1 MRRRAPAITLGGVT
15 TATSTPDVIVVGAGH
30 NGLVAAT
37 LLAGSGHRVL
47 VLESAGH
54 AGGAAVSARPFPGVD
69 ARISRYSY
77 LVSLFPQALLRE
89 LGMAV
94 ELRRRQVS
102 SYTPYGDAGVLVC
115 DDARRTRDS
124 IARTLGEGEGDRSM
138 DALDRLGAL
147 TTGVAQRVFP
157 TLTEPLRSR
166 AELQRLVA
174 DDAAW
179 EALFEAPLSRMLE
192 SSFDSDLVRGI
203 VATDALIGTFAA
215 LDDPGLLQNR
225 CFLYHV
231 IGNGTG
237 RWDIPVGGMG
247 SLTGALA
254 DAALRAGAE
263 LRFDAPVVA
272 IEADGSGAAAV
283 HTAGGEVFEGRR
295 VLANVAPAV
304 LAQLLGEPAV
314 EPEPEGSQLKLNM
327 LLRRLP
333 RLRDSAVTSE
343 EAFGGTFHV
352 NEGYA
357 QLERAYAEAAAG
369 QIPELPP
376 CEAYCHSLTDPTILG
391 PSLRAAGVQT
401 LTVFGLHMPARLF
414 RADHDGARDAAV
426 AATLASINAVL
437 AEPIEDCLLV
447 APDGTP
453 CLEAHTP
460 VELEAELGMPGGHIF
475 HRDLTWPFAEDD
487 RDVGRWGVETSRSNV
502 FVCGA
507 GAQRGGA
514 VSGIPGH
521 NAARAVQQVNL

>member
-1 MRRRAPAITLGGVT
+1 VPRPTRA
-15 TATSTPDVIVVGAGH
+15 PDVIVVGAGH

-37 LLAGSGHRVL
+37 LLASSGHRVL

-89 LGMAV
+89 LGV
-94 ELRRRQVS
+94 TVQLRRRQIS
-102 SYTPYGDAGVLVC
+102 SYTPHGDTGVLVC
-115 DDARRTRDS
+115 DDARRTRES
-124 IARTLGEGEGDRSM
+124 IARTLGEGDAGA

-147 TTGVAQRVFP
+147 TTSVAQRVFP
-157 TLTEPLRSR
+157 TLTEPLVSR
-166 AELQRLVA
+166 ARLQQRVA

-179 EALFEAPLSRMLE
+179 EALFEAPLSRLLE
-192 SSFDSDLVRGI
+192 ASFDSDLVRGI
-203 VATDALIGTFAA
+203 VATDALIGTFAS
-215 LDDPGLLQNR
+215 LEDPGLVQNR

-247 SLTGALA
+247 TLSGALT
-254 DAALRAGAE
+254 DAARRAGAE
-263 LRFDAPVVA
+263 LRLDTPVTR
-272 IEADGSGAAAV
+272 IESDDDGVAV
-283 HTAGGEVFEGRR
+283 HTAGGEVHEGRR

-304 LAQLLGEPAV
+304 LAELMGDLPGDA
-314 EPEPEGSQLKLNM
+314 PEGSQLKLNL

-333 RLRDSAVTSE
+333 GLRDPAVSPE
-343 EAFGGTFHV
+343 EAFAGTFHV
-352 NEGYA
+352 NEGYEQLQRAHA
-357 QLERAYAEAAAG
+357 QAAAG

-391 PSLRAAGVQT
+391 PELRAAGVHT

-414 RADHDGARDAAV
+414 RADHDAARDAAV

-437 AEPIEDCLLV
+437 AEPIEDCLLHTPEG
-447 APDGTP
+447 AP
-453 CLEAHTP
+453 CLEARTP
-460 VELEAELGMPGGHIF
+460 LELEAELGMPGGHIF
-475 HRDLTWPFAEDD
+475 HRDLTWPFAEAEAE
-487 RDVGRWGVETSRSNV
+487 VGRWGVETPRENV

-507 GAQRGGA
+507 GARRGGA

-521 NAARAVQQVNL
+521 NAARAVQAQAQAQAA

>member
-1 MRRRAPAITLGGVT
+1 VP
-15 TATSTPDVIVVGAGH
+15 TASSTPDVIVVGAGH

-37 LLAGSGHRVL
+37 LLADSGHRVL

-54 AGGAAVSARPFPGVD
+54 VGGAAVSARPFPGVD

-77 LVSLFPQALLRE
+77 LVSLLPQGLLRE
-89 LGMAV
+89 LGVSV
-94 ELRRRQVS
+94 ELRRRTVS
-102 SYTPYGDAGVLVC
+102 SYTPHGDTGVLIC
-115 DDARRTRDS
+115 DDAQRTRES
-124 IARTLGEGEGDRSM
+124 LARTLGEREGAAGA
-138 DALDRLGAL
+138 DALERLGAL
-147 TTGVAQRVFP
+147 ITGVAQRVFP
-157 TLTEPLRSR
+157 TLIEPLRSR
-166 AELQRLVA
+166 AALQRIVA

-179 EALFEAPLSRMLE
+179 EALFETPLSGLLE
-192 SSFDSDLVRGI
+192 SVCDADLVRGI
-203 VATDALIGTFAA
+203 IATDALIGTFAA

-247 SLTGALA
+247 ALTGALA
-254 DAALRAGAE
+254 DAARRAGAE
-263 LRFDAPVVA
+263 IRVDTTVTR
-272 IEADGSGAAAV
+272 IEADESGPAGVAV
-283 HTAGGEVFEGRR
+283 HTADGDVYEGRR

-304 LAQLLGEPAV
+304 LAELMGDPPPGEP
-314 EPEPEGSQLKLNM
+314 PEGSQLKLNL

-333 RLRDSAVTSE
+333 RLRDPAVSPQ

-352 NEGYA
+352 NEGYDQLQRAHA
-357 QLERAYAEAAAG
+357 QASAG

-376 CEAYCHSLTDPTILG
+376 CEAYCHSLTDPTILS
-391 PSLRAAGVQT
+391 PELQSAGVHT

-414 RADHDGARDAAV
+414 RADHDAARDAAV

-437 AEPIEDCLLV
+437 AEPIEDCLLHT
-447 APDGTP
+447 PDGAP

-460 VELEAELGMPGGHIF
+460 LELEHELRLPGGHIF

-487 RDVGRWGVETSRSNV
+487 ADIGRWGVETDRDNV
-502 FVCGA
+502 LVCGA
-507 GAQRGGA
+507 GARRGGA

-521 NAARAVQQVNL
+521 NAARAVLRVGK